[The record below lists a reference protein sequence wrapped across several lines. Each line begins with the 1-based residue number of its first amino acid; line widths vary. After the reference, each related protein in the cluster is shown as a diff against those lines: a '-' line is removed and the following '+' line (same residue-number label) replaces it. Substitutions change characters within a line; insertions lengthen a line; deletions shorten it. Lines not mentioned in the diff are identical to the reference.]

1 MGRICGQM
9 FQFWRFTNQ
18 MMRYKVGLTVADRS
32 LTRNWLAF
40 VGDGNAHT
48 GLQCPRPAGAPSRR
62 GGWRGG
68 RAMSLTPSIVAA
80 RRNTGHEVRLTL
92 LVSLGRVTR
101 VLRAEPHVSPIG

>member
-1 MGRICGQM
+1 MGRICAQM

-18 MMRYKVGLTVADRS
+18 MVRYKVGLTVADRS

-48 GLQCPRPAGAPSRR
+48 G
-62 GGWRGG
+62 
-68 RAMSLTPSIVAA
+68 
-80 RRNTGHEVRLTL
+80 HEVRLTL

-101 VLRAEPHVSPIG
+101 VLLAEPRVSPIG

>member
-1 MGRICGQM
+1 MGRICAQM

-40 VGDGNAHT
+40 VGDWNAHS
-48 GLQCPRPAGAPSRR
+48 GLQCPRPRR
-62 GGWRGG
+62 SAEQRGWLEGG

-80 RRNTGHEVRLTL
+80 RRNTGHEVRLT
-92 LVSLGRVTR
+92 SLITDRLKCAYSG
-101 VLRAEPHVSPIG
+101 

>member
-1 MGRICGQM
+1 MGKICAQM

-62 GGWRGG
+62 GWLEGRPRDVSHAIHRG
-68 RAMSLTPSIVAA
+68 RSTEYRP
-80 RRNTGHEVRLTL
+80 
-92 LVSLGRVTR
+92 
-101 VLRAEPHVSPIG
+101 